1 MRVVRMQLFSLII
14 CSSEVE
20 STHLRGVEKS
30 LALFISQQLREDA
43 FEAAFALENGG
54 FHTCVLQE
62 LCGIDKGPT
71 TGKCRFLRLGCHRRK
86 GTGTRTRVRRCRRTQ
101 KGKPSRKP
109 GIYPLILSSG
119 TRKRIWALSPSW
131 FLSKAGRQA
140 AEHLLLHYRCSESL
154 LGATTPRNLFTS
166 VIVVFFPQQSQR
178 EVAERFGQ

>member
-1 MRVVRMQLFSLII
+1 MHVVRTQLFSLII

-119 TRKRIWALSPSW
+119 TRKRIWALHFRLDFCRRQEGELQNIFCSIIAAPSR
-131 FLSKAGRQA
+131 SSAQQ
-140 AEHLLLHYRCSESL
+140 LHAIFSL
-154 LGATTPRNLFTS
+154 R
-166 VIVVFFPQQSQR
+166 
-178 EVAERFGQ
+178 